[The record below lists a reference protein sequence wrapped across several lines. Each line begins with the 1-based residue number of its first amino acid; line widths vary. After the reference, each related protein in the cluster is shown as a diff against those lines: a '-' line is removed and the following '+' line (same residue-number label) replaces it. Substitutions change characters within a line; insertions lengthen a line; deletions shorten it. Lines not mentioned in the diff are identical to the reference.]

1 MVTSTDIVNQAIQ
14 LIGDNQTPVT
24 GTYPTFDSSPAGVA
38 AASLYLPTVETVGRR
53 FGWDFSR
60 TTAALVLSG
69 NTAPF
74 PWTVEYLYPN
84 GIQVR
89 QLNPPTLADPFNPL
103 PIRWEVANSLV
114 GGIPTKVI
122 QTNLPN
128 AQVMYTNV
136 PSENLWD
143 SIFRETVV
151 RMLASSMAMA
161 IAGKPDTSRDTL
173 DQSAAFE
180 QVGQERQD

>member
-1 MVTSTDIVNQAIQ
+1 MVTATDIVNQSLQ
-14 LIGDNQTPVT
+14 LIGDNQPPVT
-24 GTYPTFDSSPAGVA
+24 GVYPTFDSSPAGTA

-60 TTAALVLSG
+60 TTTALTLSG

-74 PWTVEYLYPN
+74 PWIYEYLYPN

-89 QLNPPTLADPFNPL
+89 QLNPPVLSDPYNPL
-103 PIRWEVANSLV
+103 PIRCEVANALV
-114 GGIPTKVI
+114 GGVITKVI
-122 QTNLPN
+122 QNNLPN

-161 IAGKPDTSRDTL
+161 IAGKPDTSKDTL
-173 DQSAAFE
+173 EQSAAFE

>member
-1 MVTSTDIVNQAIQ
+1 
-14 LIGDNQTPVT
+14 
-24 GTYPTFDSSPAGVA
+24 
-38 AASLYLPTVETVGRR
+38 
-53 FGWDFSR
+53 
-60 TTAALVLSG
+60 
-69 NTAPF
+69 
-74 PWTVEYLYPN
+74 
-84 GIQVR
+84 
-89 QLNPPTLADPFNPL
+89 
-103 PIRWEVANSLV
+103 V